1 MTVVKISTD
10 MPLPTPRSVIS
21 SPIHMMTVVP
31 ATMVITIVA
40 MVKTEPF
47 GISGLAVPDAP
58 HPLNSV
64 PDLASSTY
72 PVDWSTARPTVRYL
86 VYWVILACP
95 AWPSCFSVSSR
106 GMTTVSSCRMML
118 AVMYGMMPSANTD
131 SRSSAWPLSRLTMAS
146 TPAVELPVAV
156 AAFEQKATFF
166 SLMPGVGSE
175 APNRNSAMRPRVTSS
190 FLRRSGVWNART
202 KAVSMRSPRFG

>member
-1 MTVVKISTD
+1 MTEMTVVKISTD

-31 ATMVITIVA
+31 ATMQITIVA
-40 MVKTEPF
+40 MVKTESF
-47 GISGLAVPDAP
+47 GMIGLLAALP

-64 PDLASSTY
+64 PDLASSMY

-131 SRSSAWPLSRLTMAS
+131 RRSNAWPLSRLTMAS

-156 AAFEQKATFF
+156 A
-166 SLMPGVGSE
+166 
-175 APNRNSAMRPRVTSS
+175 RPVQ
-190 FLRRSGVWNART
+190 
-202 KAVSMRSPRFG
+202 